1 MISQER
7 CRILL
12 PGGGVC
18 ISLNDVQTERM
29 QIGFIGAGK
38 VGVSLGKYFKEK
50 GRNVGG
56 YYSLTRASAAW
67 AAAFTQ
73 TTCYESLEEII
84 SSCGMILFTVPDSAI
99 AEVWQ
104 QAKPYVSGKVIG
116 HCSGLYSSDIF
127 SDWDSMNCHACS
139 VHPLAA
145 ISSKENAWR
154 ELSGVLFTLEGDSSY
169 VKDLETF
176 FHSMGNRTR
185 IISKE
190 DKIKY
195 HAAAAI
201 SSNCL
206 IFHVRAAA
214 SRLRIRTGGSA
225 KRALCTCKGK
235 SGSHSD
241 TGMRAVSHRSAGE
254 K

>member
-99 AEVWQ
+99 AEVWR

-127 SDWDSMNCHACS
+127 
-139 VHPLAA
+139 
-145 ISSKENAWR
+145 
-154 ELSGVLFTLEGDSSY
+154 
-169 VKDLETF
+169 
-176 FHSMGNRTR
+176 
-185 IISKE
+185 
-190 DKIKY
+190 
-195 HAAAAI
+195 
-201 SSNCL
+201 
-206 IFHVRAAA
+206 
-214 SRLRIRTGGSA
+214 
-225 KRALCTCKGK
+225 
-235 SGSHSD
+235 
-241 TGMRAVSHRSAGE
+241 
-254 K
+254 

>member
-127 SDWDSMNCHACS
+127 SDWDSMNVMHVPYILLLQS
-139 VHPLAA
+139 AA
-145 ISSKENAWR
+145 KKMHGENYPA
-154 ELSGVLFTLEGDSSY
+154 Y
-169 VKDLETF
+169 
-176 FHSMGNRTR
+176 
-185 IISKE
+185 
-190 DKIKY
+190 
-195 HAAAAI
+195 
-201 SSNCL
+201 C
-206 IFHVRAAA
+206 
-214 SRLRIRTGGSA
+214 
-225 KRALCTCKGK
+225 
-235 SGSHSD
+235 SHSRG
-241 TGMRAVSHRSAGE
+241 TPPM
-254 K
+254 

>member
-1 MISQER
+1 M
-7 CRILL
+7 
-12 PGGGVC
+12 
-18 ISLNDVQTERM
+18 NDVQTERM

-67 AAAFTQ
+67 AAEFTQ
-73 TTCYESLEEII
+73 TTCYKSLEEII

-154 ELSGVLFTLEGDSSY
+154 ELSGIMFTLEGDSSY
-169 VKDLETF
+169 VKNLETF

-190 DKIKY
+190 DKIKLIQLY
-195 HAAAAI
+195 D
-201 SSNCL
+201 CL

>member
-1 MISQER
+1 M
-7 CRILL
+7 
-12 PGGGVC
+12 
-18 ISLNDVQTERM
+18 NDVQTERM

-145 ISSKENAWR
+145 ISNKENAWR
-154 ELSGVLFTLEGDSSY
+154 ELSGVLFTLEG
-169 VKDLETF
+169 TPP
-176 FHSMGNRTR
+176 M
-185 IISKE
+185 
-190 DKIKY
+190 
-195 HAAAAI
+195 
-201 SSNCL
+201 
-206 IFHVRAAA
+206 
-214 SRLRIRTGGSA
+214 
-225 KRALCTCKGK
+225 
-235 SGSHSD
+235 
-241 TGMRAVSHRSAGE
+241 
-254 K
+254 

>member
-67 AAAFTQ
+67 AAEFTQ
-73 TTCYESLEEII
+73 TTCYKSLEEII

-127 SDWDSMNCHACS
+127 SDWDSMNVMLFRTSSCCN
-139 VHPLAA
+139 
-145 ISSKENAWR
+145 SSKENAWR
-154 ELSGVLFTLEGDSSY
+154 ELPHNVTLEGDSSY
-169 VKDLETF
+169 VKNLETF
-176 FHSMGNRTR
+176 FHSMGNRTV
-185 IISKE
+185 SFPK
-190 DKIKY
+190 KTK
-195 HAAAAI
+195 
-201 SSNCL
+201 SN
-206 IFHVRAAA
+206 ITR
-214 SRLRIRTGGSA
+214 RQQ
-225 KRALCTCKGK
+225 
-235 SGSHSD
+235 SHP
-241 TGMRAVSHRSAGE
+241 TI
-254 K
+254 

>member
-1 MISQER
+1 M
-7 CRILL
+7 
-12 PGGGVC
+12 
-18 ISLNDVQTERM
+18 NDVQTERM

-127 SDWDSMNCHACS
+127 SDWDSMNCHVCS

-169 VKDLETF
+169 VKNLETF
-176 FHSMGNRTR
+176 SIPWAIAPVSFPKKTKSNITR
-185 IISKE
+185 
-190 DKIKY
+190 
-195 HAAAAI
+195 
-201 SSNCL
+201 
-206 IFHVRAAA
+206 RQQ
-214 SRLRIRTGGSA
+214 
-225 KRALCTCKGK
+225 
-235 SGSHSD
+235 SHP
-241 TGMRAVSHRSAGE
+241 TI
-254 K
+254 

>member
-1 MISQER
+1 
-7 CRILL
+7 
-12 PGGGVC
+12 
-18 ISLNDVQTERM
+18 
-29 QIGFIGAGK
+29 
-38 VGVSLGKYFKEK
+38 
-50 GRNVGG
+50 
-56 YYSLTRASAAW
+56 
-67 AAAFTQ
+67 
-73 TTCYESLEEII
+73 
-84 SSCGMILFTVPDSAI
+84 MILFTVPDSAI

-154 ELSGVLFTLEGDSSY
+154 ELSGIMFTLEGDSSY
-169 VKDLETF
+169 VKNLETF

-195 HAAAAI
+195 HA
-201 SSNCL
+201 
-206 IFHVRAAA
+206 R
-214 SRLRIRTGGSA
+214 RQQ
-225 KRALCTCKGK
+225 
-235 SGSHSD
+235 SHP
-241 TGMRAVSHRSAGE
+241 TI
-254 K
+254 

>member
-73 TTCYESLEEII
+73 TTCYERRNHQQLRH
-84 SSCGMILFTVPDSAI
+84 DSIYCTGFRHRRSVA
-99 AEVWQ
+99 A
-104 QAKPYVSGKVIG
+104 GK
-116 HCSGLYSSDIF
+116 
-127 SDWDSMNCHACS
+127 
-139 VHPLAA
+139 
-145 ISSKENAWR
+145 
-154 ELSGVLFTLEGDSSY
+154 
-169 VKDLETF
+169 
-176 FHSMGNRTR
+176 
-185 IISKE
+185 
-190 DKIKY
+190 
-195 HAAAAI
+195 
-201 SSNCL
+201 
-206 IFHVRAAA
+206 
-214 SRLRIRTGGSA
+214 
-225 KRALCTCKGK
+225 ALCI
-235 SGSHSD
+235 
-241 TGMRAVSHRSAGE
+241 R
-254 K
+254 

>member
-73 TTCYESLEEII
+73 TTCYESLEEAEAFLEDCMASIVDSIEEVKEFLDQEGMDI
-84 SSCGMILFTVPDSAI
+84 SGMSDEEIEEASEVFALPDGRYLI
-99 AEVWQ
+99 V
-104 QAKPYVSGKVIG
+104 
-116 HCSGLYSSDIF
+116 
-127 SDWDSMNCHACS
+127 
-139 VHPLAA
+139 
-145 ISSKENAWR
+145 
-154 ELSGVLFTLEGDSSY
+154 EG
-169 VKDLETF
+169 
-176 FHSMGNRTR
+176 
-185 IISKE
+185 
-190 DKIKY
+190 
-195 HAAAAI
+195 
-201 SSNCL
+201 
-206 IFHVRAAA
+206 
-214 SRLRIRTGGSA
+214 
-225 KRALCTCKGK
+225 
-235 SGSHSD
+235 
-241 TGMRAVSHRSAGE
+241 
-254 K
+254 